1 MMVVDEQWTDALAI
15 AAHPDDLEYGVS
27 SALARWTSQGK
38 RVTQLLVTRGEAG
51 IRSKDPETA
60 AALRMAEQ
68 QEAARIVGAEAVDF
82 LAYPDGALEYSLAL
96 RRDLARAIRQR
107 RPEVVVSLNFRDSW
121 PYGESF
127 NHVDHRMLGPAI
139 VDAVRDAA
147 NGWMFPELVE
157 EGLEPWG
164 GVTSVLFSNSPK
176 SNRYVEIGDHLEV
189 GIRSLLAHRAYLA
202 DLEGFDAAAY
212 LRKDAERTGRDIG
225 VGPAVSFERIAP

>member
-1 MMVVDEQWTDALAI
+1 MMVVDEHWTDALAI

-51 IRSKDPETA
+51 IRSMDPATA
-60 AALRMAEQ
+60 AGIRMAEQ
-68 QEAARIVGAEAVDF
+68 HEAARIVGADAVDF
-82 LAYPDGALEYSLAL
+82 LAYPDGALEYSLNL
-96 RRDLARAIRQR
+96 RRDLARAIRR
-107 RPEVVVSLNFRDSW
+107 HRPEVVVSLNFRDSW
-121 PYGESF
+121 PYGDSF
-127 NHVDHRMLGPAI
+127 NHADHRMLGPAI

-147 NGWMFPELVE
+147 NGWMFPELIDA
-157 EGLEPWG
+157 LDPWG

-176 SNRYVEIGDHLEV
+176 SNRYVEIGDHLEI
-189 GIRSLLAHRAYLA
+189 GIRSLLAHKAYLA

-212 LRKDAERTGRDIG
+212 LRKDAERAGRDIG